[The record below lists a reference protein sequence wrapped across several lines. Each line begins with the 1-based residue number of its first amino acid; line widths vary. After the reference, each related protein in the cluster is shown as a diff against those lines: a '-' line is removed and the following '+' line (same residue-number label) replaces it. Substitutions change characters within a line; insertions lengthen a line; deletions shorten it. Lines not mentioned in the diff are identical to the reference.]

1 MDFLGSFFRLSH
13 GDSLRQLFDYPV
25 FIWQIPCG
33 SSSMDKKGCLVLS
46 NSTAKNIRANCNR
59 LEKIYK
65 GHYTIFNFS
74 PLMMD
79 LEDNCPHGELMDY
92 SKQPVEDFGLLIEL
106 CLTIQ
111 KWTQANIEQDH
122 VVVLAFLEESSGIT
136 YPNYAAMIATC
147 YHIFAGCPSDG
158 GSYTL
163 GFVEEMLGIRRSRY
177 HAASQ
182 EIYVNYFQLLLD
194 VPILPSAHLRRMR
207 LTFVS
212 LQGMFPLNGMRI
224 GLRIENEG
232 NVFLFSDPTAW
243 EEERDNATLQLSL
256 NPKPCLFGDFAISL
270 LHYEPPSPTTSGH
283 LESPWKVC
291 VLARW
296 AFSTIF
302 VSEEIHHVRARDM
315 DFAMQS
321 QLPRDS
327 YMRLHFVGGESE
339 AADTTYVEQLTRRID
354 QAPRRQMTLMRPGPV
369 SPPDRRH
376 DASSCR
382 ADNEVA
388 GGVYYR
394 ADGMSRYGSRGRGEC
409 AERSFLRALLPL
421 TLLEEGERCCQDDD
435 ELALSLSVP
444 QPAHHYDPS
453 SIPTN
458 QPVSPSS
465 SPPPRTP
472 PPPPSHG
479 KKAPPPPPP
488 PPPGKKAPPPPPS
501 PPKII
506 GSGAS
511 LVSLP
516 GEVNIAPSKP
526 VYIGPKL
533 KTFFW
538 KKMPRLSGIWCFSN
552 DFSAETIIDEPF
564 LLAMLEIRKKASPL
578 STSSG
583 ESKEPKRNGLCKSS
597 AFSFQRKQNIAIA
610 LKQLKLPVD
619 EMCRALIECD
629 EVALP
634 FEKLELL
641 LGVLPTVEEMER
653 LRMEKVLGNV
663 SWTDVEEYVYKVCVT
678 VTDARERISLLLAS
692 EQTEELVSFTEKRID
707 MIEKAVNLLTSK
719 SSRLAAVLHAVL
731 ALGNFMN
738 RGGAHADAVGFRL
751 ESLNQMNFVKAVDG
765 KTTMLEV
772 FVVSLKDRRPD
783 LLQFIEE
790 LDCLDSLAGTT
801 VQEVGR
807 SVSQLSFTLQK
818 MRSAVEE
825 SKRPEMKEN
834 RAAMFPAGLVDLFP
848 NRMALH
854 IQKHLAVVS
863 ELALR
868 HQRLKEDVSA
878 MLEGYGE
885 DPMLDESVLWNYI
898 LQFGMDVENFCK
910 RAEMEGIDKQT
921 LLRAV
926 GVDPNAL
933 GETRLNDGMAE
944 EGGAA
949 RGSDDGRSVSG
960 TLQ

>member
-1 MDFLGSFFRLSH
+1 MAPAVAENALNAHSCVH
-13 GDSLRQLFDYPV
+13 
-25 FIWQIPCG
+25 C
-33 SSSMDKKGCLVLS
+33 
-46 NSTAKNIRANCNR
+46 
-59 LEKIYK
+59 
-65 GHYTIFNFS
+65 
-74 PLMMD
+74 
-79 LEDNCPHGELMDY
+79 
-92 SKQPVEDFGLLIEL
+92 
-106 CLTIQ
+106 
-111 KWTQANIEQDH
+111 
-122 VVVLAFLEESSGIT
+122 
-136 YPNYAAMIATC
+136 
-147 YHIFAGCPSDG
+147 CPSLFWRRV
-158 GSYTL
+158 SAAAKTMMSWRSHL
-163 GFVEEMLGIRRSRY
+163 ASRSRRITTTPRLFPQTSLFRRR
-177 HAASQ
+177 HR
-182 EIYVNYFQLLLD
+182 LLRVRHLH
-194 VPILPSAHLRRMR
+194 LPHMGRRRHLH
-207 LTFVS
+207 
-212 LQGMFPLNGMRI
+212 
-224 GLRIENEG
+224 
-232 NVFLFSDPTAW
+232 
-243 EEERDNATLQLSL
+243 
-256 NPKPCLFGDFAISL
+256 
-270 LHYEPPSPTTSGH
+270 LH
-283 LESPWKVC
+283 
-291 VLARW
+291 
-296 AFSTIF
+296 
-302 VSEEIHHVRARDM
+302 
-315 DFAMQS
+315 
-321 QLPRDS
+321 
-327 YMRLHFVGGESE
+327 RLH
-339 AADTTYVEQLTRRID
+339 
-354 QAPRRQMTLMRPGPV
+354 P
-369 SPPDRRH
+369 
-376 DASSCR
+376 
-382 ADNEVA
+382 
-388 GGVYYR
+388 
-394 ADGMSRYGSRGRGEC
+394 
-409 AERSFLRALLPL
+409 
-421 TLLEEGERCCQDDD
+421 
-435 ELALSLSVP
+435 
-444 QPAHHYDPS
+444 
-453 SIPTN
+453 
-458 QPVSPSS
+458 
-465 SPPPRTP
+465 
-472 PPPPSHG
+472 G